1 MRKIFK
7 SKALIFGLFMY
18 WIFVALGSTLSIPI
32 QVIPDETSQLL
43 NIYGMI
49 QGLTF
54 KLPYES
60 YYTVWVHVSFL
71 PFTMLYWGGEYILLG
86 FPSIDFF
93 KTHVAANY
101 ADVLPF
107 LRVASALFFII
118 TSWLVSKVI
127 ESRWGKLTAILFLI
141 FLLSDLLVFI
151 NLHYSKHWIMD
162 LSWIFLS
169 IYLYW
174 NYLNNGKKYLFF
186 SSIIL
191 FCIGI
196 YSSHP
201 LILAGLYLFYL
212 LLSVKPNSKKIVKD
226 LFFATL
232 IGLIF
237 LLITIWLGP
246 GKIISEIV
254 NSGSTSQMSMDF
266 SLVREFLISLFDY
279 NPILSTIF
287 IFSIVVT
294 VVRKDV
300 ELFLLLIPF
309 VGFIL
314 LIATFHY
321 EPRYALFLVV
331 SMSLVSA
338 IVISKLNTLFL
349 KIGLI
354 GILIIGNS
362 LLLLFWHSIAIEK
375 DTRKMALEWIL
386 NETRDESF
394 VVYNTLGFNYHPL
407 SINGIKFMNDNFP
420 NAIGTRERLYTSLN
434 LPSGINGTILRKVDE
449 GGYSGN
455 ALIAKLINDGYEPI
469 LINER
474 FGKNAYFNQPSP
486 SRYREIL
493 DNCRYDVKVKFLP
506 YKYIPDNFER
516 YGDILYNFTGV
527 MDSLFIFDRP
537 GPIITIYQFDKKQP
551 ETCS

>member
-1 MRKIFK
+1 MIYDKTKFIIFW
-7 SKALIFGLFMY
+7 LFLY
-18 WIFVALGSTLSIPI
+18 WILVVIGSRLSIPI

-43 NIYGMI
+43 NIYSMI
-49 QGLTF
+49 QGATLS
-54 KLPYES
+54 LPYES

-71 PFTMLYWGGEYILLG
+71 PFTLLYWGVEYILLG
-86 FPSIDFF
+86 FPSIELF

-107 LRVASALFFII
+107 LRAISALFFII
-118 TSWLVSKVI
+118 TSCLVGRVI
-127 ESRWGKLTAILFLI
+127 ESRWGRLAATLFI
-141 FLLSDLLVFI
+141 VFLLSDLLVFI
-151 NLHYSKHWIMD
+151 NLHNSKHWIMD

-169 IYLYW
+169 IYSYW
-174 NYLNNGKKYLFF
+174 NYLNSGKKHLFLI
-186 SSIIL
+186 SIIS
-191 FCIGI
+191 FCIGV

-212 LLSVKPNSKKIVKD
+212 LLSINPKVNKVVKD
-226 LFFATL
+226 LSFATL

-237 LLITIWLGP
+237 LMITIWLGP
-246 GKIISEIV
+246 GKIIGEIV
-254 NSGSTSQMSMDF
+254 NSGSTSQMSMNF
-266 SLVREFLISLFDY
+266 SLVRDFLISLFDY
-279 NPILSTIF
+279 NPILSIIF
-287 IFSIVVT
+287 IFSLAVIVI
-294 VVRKDV
+294 RRDV
-300 ELFLLLIPF
+300 ELLLLLLPF
-309 VGFIL
+309 IGFIL

-338 IVISKLNTLFL
+338 IVISNLNALFL

-354 GILIIGNS
+354 GILIIVNS
-362 LLLLFWHSIAIEK
+362 LLLLFWHSIVIKK
-375 DTRKMALEWIL
+375 DTREMALEWIL
-386 NETRDESF
+386 NEIRDESF

-420 NAIGTRERLYTSLN
+420 NAIGTRERLHTSLN

-455 ALIAKLINDGYEPI
+455 ALIAKLINNGYEPI

-474 FGKNAYFNQPSP
+474 FGENAYFSQPSP

-493 DNCRYDVKVKFLP
+493 DNCRYDIKVKFLP

-527 MDSLFIFDRP
+527 IDSLFTFDRP

>member
-1 MRKIFK
+1 MIADKTKFIVFWLFLYW
-7 SKALIFGLFMY
+7 AL
-18 WIFVALGSTLSIPI
+18 VVLGSRLSIPI

-43 NIYGMI
+43 NIYAMI
-49 QGLTF
+49 QGATLS
-54 KLPYES
+54 LPYES

-71 PFTMLYWGGEYILLG
+71 PFTLLYWAVEYLLLG
-86 FPSIDFF
+86 FPSLDLF

-107 LRVASALFFII
+107 LRAISALFFIT
-118 TSWLVSKVI
+118 TSFLVGRVI
-127 ESRWGKLTAILFLI
+127 ESRWGRLAATLFII

-151 NLHYSKHWIMD
+151 NLHNSKHWIID
-162 LSWIFLS
+162 ISWIFLS

-174 NYLNNGKKYLFF
+174 NYLNNQKKSLFLI
-186 SSIIL
+186 SMIS
-191 FCIGI
+191 FCFGV

-201 LILAGLYLFYL
+201 LIIAGLYLFYL
-212 LLSVKPNSKKIVKD
+212 LLSTHPNASKVAKD
-226 LFFATL
+226 LSFAAL

-237 LLITIWLGP
+237 LIITLWLGP
-246 GKIISEIV
+246 GKIIDEIV
-254 NSGSTSQMSMDF
+254 SSGSTSQMSMHF
-266 SLVREFLISLFDY
+266 SLVGDFLISLFDY
-279 NPILSTIF
+279 NPILSIIF
-287 IFSIVVT
+287 IFSVT
-294 VVRKDV
+294 VAAIRKDL
-300 ELFLLLIPF
+300 ELLLLVLPF
-309 VGFIL
+309 IGFIL

-338 IVISKLNTLFL
+338 NVISSLNKPFL

-354 GILIIGNS
+354 GVLIIVNS
-362 LLLLFWHSIAIEK
+362 LLILFWHSIVIKE
-375 DTRKMALEWIL
+375 DTREMALEWIL
-386 NETRDESF
+386 NETQDESF
-394 VVYNTLGFNYHPL
+394 IVYNTLGFNYYPL
-407 SINGIKFMNDNFP
+407 SLNGIKFLNDNFP

-434 LPSGINGTILRKVDE
+434 LSSGINGTILRKVDE

-455 ALIAKLINDGYEPI
+455 KFIAKLINHGYEPI

-493 DNCRYDVKVKFLP
+493 DNCRYNVTVKFLP

-527 MDSLFIFDRP
+527 IDSLLTFDRP

-551 ETCS
+551 ETCT